1 MENVF
6 TPNEAVN
13 KKIAL
18 VEEFST
24 LSEEIALIEQE
35 YAQYFVLNR
44 DSYGSDK
51 RLEKQ
56 WESLPAGAR
65 GIVIRRRMKVI
76 EKELSA
82 MSSYLKN
89 KENEAHNLY

>member
-1 MENVF
+1 MEKVY
-6 TPNEAVN
+6 TPNEAVE
-13 KKIAL
+13 KKITL
-18 VEEFST
+18 VEEYST
-24 LSEEIALIEQE
+24 LSEEIGTIEQE

-44 DSYGSDK
+44 DFYGSDK

-56 WESLPAGAR
+56 WESLPSGAR
-65 GIVIRRRMKVI
+65 AIVIRRRMKVI

-89 KENEAHNLY
+89 KENEAKNLY